1 MPIYIPS
8 DISKKLMEISGG
20 DFNHPVINSFCHH
33 VTKEM
38 IRQET
43 IRTIKWTAL
52 VILIIAIPIVLGI
65 YFG

>member
-20 DFNHPVINSFCHH
+20 DFNHPAIKSFCHL
-33 VTKEM
+33 VTKKM

-43 IRTIKWTAL
+43 IRNIKWTAL
-52 VILIIAIPIVLGI
+52 VILVIAIPIVLGI